1 MDQPTRTVSPRP
13 ADQSLTHNPFLRSRG
28 VQETQ
33 RLGHEPTLVLS
44 RCAISCRAC
53 RSGRSARRATP
64 ARRRAPARAPRRR
77 PLILAPTLARPKA
90 VRARDQRGEKIVST
104 LTPRRRPYRREQ
116 RAHGQGRAEHRRWC
130 VADSLSAPAVEWISD
145 RSPSSAAQA
154 RTGSRRRPTEARR
167 PRRASLNPAQ
177 RCVCGPLLVW
187 SRSL

>member
-1 MDQPTRTVSPRP
+1 MYESFDDLGLHDDLLDRLNEVGYKTPTPIQAKAIPLLLEGRDLLGVAQTGTGKTATFVLPILQKLASSREKLHPKQPRV
-13 ADQSLTHNPFLRSRG
+13 
-28 VQETQ
+28 
-33 RLGHEPTLVLS
+33 
-44 RCAISCRAC
+44 
-53 RSGRSARRATP
+53 
-64 ARRRAPARAPRRR
+64 
-77 PLILAPTLARPKA
+77 LILAPTLARPKA

-167 PRRASLNPAQ
+167 PRRAS
-177 RCVCGPLLVW
+177 
-187 SRSL
+187 